1 MRSGEPSNYFYFF
14 RQLRNVLMAV
24 IAAGI
29 FYYIPISF
37 FQKNKNIIII
47 SVILFLLQLA
57 VFIPGI
63 GVVLNGAR

>member
-1 MRSGEPSNYFYFF
+1 M
-14 RQLRNVLMAV
+14 RNVLMAV

>member
-1 MRSGEPSNYFYFF
+1 
-14 RQLRNVLMAV
+14 LRNVFIAL

-37 FQKNKNIIII
+37 FQKSKNIIII
-47 SVILFLLQLA
+47 FSAFMLLQLA

-63 GVVLNGAR
+63 GVTLNGAK